1 MHLLIVTIFIN
12 AVKCNLMELTTKSA
26 FIPLEVS
33 SVNTYAHVSEFLVLV
48 DRSVAWHKYM
58 RRFLAFFSVAAHR
71 PGSSPSTPFPCLFP
85 LFLQCDG
92 CLFLLLHGGLW
103 LGCLDLPTMG
113 AVFIRELA
121 ASSGSSWMF
130 QAPNLHLSDAVVN

>member
-48 DRSVAWHKYM
+48 DHSVAWHKYM

-71 PGSSPSTPFPCLFP
+71 PGSSLPTPLPSLFP
-85 LFLQCDG
+85 LFQQCDR
-92 CLFLLLHGGLW
+92 CLFLLLRGAHGWVATVCQPWEQSSSRSWLPLVEA
-103 LGCLDLPTMG
+103 LGCFRHPTS
-113 AVFIRELA
+113 I
-121 ASSGSSWMF
+121 
-130 QAPNLHLSDAVVN
+130 